1 MGGWVHIIV
10 TRHSLILLM
19 LRGSSLGC
27 AGRGVVRVS
36 APGHLTLTRGDTG
49 EPGEVASSQHH
60 QESALAAIIISI
72 RF

>member
-36 APGHLTLTRGDTG
+36 APGHLTRGDTG

-72 RF
+72 KF